1 MIHFTEQEIDKI
13 IKLYETMSLNQISKH
28 YGLSKDVFKRIFRD
42 NNIPIKS
49 FTEVRSLVKN
59 NPFKNLNDPEVQY
72 WLGWLATDGNISRYS
87 IKLALTDLSV
97 IEQFAKFCGLTHIN
111 TYQPKSANE
120 KKQYRVQFSNKTIA
134 EFLIELGITRN
145 KSHTLDLKIP
155 ISWQLLLGIIE
166 GDGWIYK
173 SKNGNRRS
181 IGICSISTKFIDQ
194 ISLFYN
200 KEKIKYIIQKKDQG
214 TTPLYKIIV
223 NGKKDIET
231 FQQKLY
237 NVNFPVLERKKQK
250 LYN

>member
-97 IEQFAKFCGLTHIN
+97 IE
-111 TYQPKSANE
+111 
-120 KKQYRVQFSNKTIA
+120 
-134 EFLIELGITRN
+134 
-145 KSHTLDLKIP
+145 
-155 ISWQLLLGIIE
+155 
-166 GDGWIYK
+166 
-173 SKNGNRRS
+173 
-181 IGICSISTKFIDQ
+181 
-194 ISLFYN
+194 
-200 KEKIKYIIQKKDQG
+200 
-214 TTPLYKIIV
+214 
-223 NGKKDIET
+223 
-231 FQQKLY
+231 
-237 NVNFPVLERKKQK
+237 
-250 LYN
+250 